1 MSVLLDRPT
10 RHDKGFAAA
19 IARRTRAHSKVNGP
33 VSDEKAQQMLH
44 DGPPSDDAGE
54 ADSEYSEA
62 DRATNEQDLTL
73 EQ

>member
-1 MSVLLDRPT
+1 MTNDPQAGGDISS
-10 RHDKGFAAA
+10 GFGE
-19 IARRTRAHSKVNGP
+19 SKVNRP

-44 DGPPSDDAGE
+44 DGPPSDDADE
-54 ADSEYSEA
+54 ADSEYSET

>member
-1 MSVLLDRPT
+1 MTNDPRAGGDISS
-10 RHDKGFAAA
+10 GFGE
-19 IARRTRAHSKVNGP
+19 SKVNGP

-44 DGPPSDDAGE
+44 DGPPSGDAGQ